1 MQIVTYQNGIKKMK
15 KNEYFFGKK
24 VKNLFE
30 KYYLCKRV
38 ATEKGIFLAV
48 QIFFIIVLFKKSV
61 ILQILKKREGNSTE
75 KVTLCE

>member
-15 KNEYFFGKK
+15 KNEYFFRKK

-38 ATEKGIFLAV
+38 TTEKSIFSSTK
-48 QIFFIIVLFKKSV
+48 FFHILFFKKNCFTSNP
-61 ILQILKKREGNSTE
+61 QKKREGKSTE